1 MRLAEKSTWLS
12 MLLQAALLR
21 ITPASTRRSLASM
34 FTYDLGFA
42 QAEVGHG
49 TLVGVGFGIIVVF
62 FTAGEGEGRKGEEEQ
77 CNEIVFHKA

>member
-1 MRLAEKSTWLS
+1 
-12 MLLQAALLR
+12 
-21 ITPASTRRSLASM
+21 M